1 MASRYDGYDG
11 YGYDSGRG
19 DRYGNRRHEDAAD
32 DRYEEY
38 EDTGYGNGEYDDGA
52 PYDDRRGDEYPEDDR
67 YDSYDRYDDENDA
80 DGWYEEEYID
90 DRYDEPER
98 GRAARRSA
106 SPGNRSGHSGGSRR
120 SGSKKGN
127 QSRSKGS
134 AGKKRRKKKGV
145 SPVLILVLLILILGG
160 AFGGK
165 LYLDKY
171 SYSNETADLEAE
183 FGITDD
189 GDVAIVWGNEL
200 SEIRARLID
209 GVYYMSLD
217 NVKEYL
223 NDRFYYGLSDYSDT
237 TGMIIYCLPTEKIS
251 VTIGSNVVSA
261 DASGD
266 MALDYVPALN
276 VDGTIYLALEF
287 VQQYTNFTMTAFT
300 EPNRLQIDTEWGEET
315 TATVKR
321 KTQVRVSGGIKSEIL
336 AELAKG
342 DTVTILEEMDTWSK
356 VKTSDSII
364 GYVENKRLTDITTGT
379 ASAAVVY
386 EEPEYTHITFE
397 GKINMA
403 FHNVWG
409 TQGNW
414 TLTSYLSETQDVNII
429 APTWYWVSDDYGN
442 LDKAGELD
450 YVETAH
456 SMGLEVWAVVDNINS
471 STLDDNHSFLTTL
484 QTRTNLIEQL
494 IAEADTYGFDG
505 INVDFELIPEENGE
519 DYIEFI
525 RELSIACRAAGIT
538 LSVDNYPAYSYN
550 YYYDLEEQGVWVDYV
565 IVMGYDEHYAGSS
578 EAGSVSSISYVDEG
592 IQMALEVVDAD
603 RVINAIPFYSRI
615 WKTTDGV
622 VTSEAYGMSD
632 IQEYITNHNMTV
644 SWDASTG
651 QYYAETTED
660 GTLIQIWVEDAESIR
675 QKLDVMQAYGV
686 KGVAEWRLQ
695 FETSDVWDVISD
707 YMAQ

>member
-1 MASRYDGYDG
+1 MTSRYDDYDRDRGYESDG
-11 YGYDSGRG
+11 YGGARRSRG
-19 DRYGNRRHEDAAD
+19 DT
-32 DRYEEY
+32 DRYA
-38 EDTGYGNGEYDDGA
+38 G
-52 PYDDRRGDEYPEDDR
+52 PGDEYAEDPYGPYDHESSDFYYGTEYEQECYDEGPEDEAY
-67 YDSYDRYDDENDA
+67 YDGDPYRETL
-80 DGWYEEEYID
+80 
-90 DRYDEPER
+90 YDEEPYPDETER
-98 GRAARRSA
+98 RRSLA
-106 SPGNRSGHSGGSRR
+106 GSSRSGGSRR
-120 SGSKKGN
+120 GGTGNRPKKGN
-127 QSRSKGS
+127 KR
-134 AGKKRRKKKGV
+134 KKRKKRGV
-145 SPVLILVLLILILGG
+145 SPVLILVLLIVILGA

-171 SYSNETADLEAE
+171 SYSKETADLSAE
-183 FGITDD
+183 FGIT
-189 GDVAIVWGNEL
+189 GESDVAIVWGNEL
-200 SEIRARLID
+200 SEVRARLID
-209 GVYYMSLD
+209 GVYYMALD
-217 NVKEYL
+217 DVKEYL

-237 TGMIIYCLPTEKIS
+237 TGMIIYCLPTEMVS
-251 VTIGSNVVSA
+251 VTVGSTVVSA
-261 DASGD
+261 EQSGD
-266 MALDYVPALN
+266 TVLDYVPALN
-276 VDGTIYLALEF
+276 VDGTIYLALSF

-300 EPNRLQIDTEWGEET
+300 DPNRLQIDTEWGEET

-336 AELAKG
+336 AELEKG
-342 DTVTILEEMDTWSK
+342 DTVTVLEQMETWSK

-364 GYVENKRLTDITTGT
+364 GYVENKRLTDLTTET
-379 ASAAVVY
+379 VSAATVY

-397 GKINMA
+397 DKINMA

-409 TQGNW
+409 SQGNS
-414 TLTSYLSETQDVNII
+414 TLTSYLADTQDVNII
-429 APTWYWVSDDYGN
+429 APTWYWVSDNYGN
-442 LDKAGELD
+442 LDKAATTD
-450 YVETAH
+450 YVQTAH
-456 SMGLEVWAVVDNINS
+456 SLGLEVWAVVDNINS
-471 STLDDNHSFLTTL
+471 STLDDNHTFLTTL
-484 QTRTNLIEQL
+484 ETRTNLITEL
-494 IAEADTYGFDG
+494 ISEAQTYGFDG

-525 RELSIACRAAGIT
+525 RELSIACRASGIT

-578 EAGSVSSISYVDEG
+578 EAGSVASIDYVNEG

-603 RVINAIPFYSRI
+603 RIINAIPFYSRI
-615 WKTTDGV
+615 WKTTNGT

-632 IQEYITNHNMTV
+632 IQEYISSHNMTV

-675 QKLDVMQAYGV
+675 QKLDVMQAYGI